1 MAWTTP
7 KTDWNT
13 GELVAPADM
22 NAIGENLLALKNQK
36 ATAIYTTTENIL
48 AASSSR
54 SFVDVDSTNLKL
66 TITTSGGD
74 VMVHLHC
81 SGHRHDSGNRVH
93 MLFDI
98 DVDGNRQGGD
108 NGLARMSLDQAYSQN
123 LSFTYIVQNL
133 DPGSH
138 TFKLQWKGGG
148 TGRMQ
153 AGAQFWVREI

>member
-1 MAWTTP
+1 MTWTAP
-7 KTDWNT
+7 KTDWTT
-13 GELVAPADM
+13 GELIAADDM
-22 NAIGENLLALKNQK
+22 NAIGENLAALNNQK
-36 ATAIYTTTENIL
+36 ATAIYTTTESIF
-48 AASSSR
+48 ATSSSR
-54 SFVDVDSTNLKL
+54 SFVDVDSANLSL
-66 TITTSGGD
+66 TITTTGGD
-74 VMVHLHC
+74 VMVHLLAT
-81 SGHRHDSGNRVH
+81 GHRHDNSDRVH

-123 LSFTYIVQNL
+123 LSFTYIVQDL

-148 TGRMQ
+148 MGRMQ